1 LQAQAEIEELIEE
14 LRAAAQRLGEVGID
28 RQEAIELVSNCAA
41 IAGRLLSA
49 LEERTAEPAP
59 TTQPPLAGPRQEPLL

>member
-1 LQAQAEIEELIEE
+1 
-14 LRAAAQRLGEVGID
+14 
-28 RQEAIELVSNCAA
+28 LVSNCAA